1 MILMFIRNTI
11 DWFQETTKKSFFKLK
26 NVVTTII
33 IVIFVF
39 IILLWLSVFM
49 YGSFYYSYM
58 PTESYILPVHLNF
71 RTCDVGIGACSFPSA
86 NISLLKSGQ
95 ENMFVTG
102 QLYSIVLNLDLPESN
117 VNKELGMFIV
127 KLQLYNK
134 NGESLSSATRS
145 VSTML
150 HYRSELLRVLDTFV
164 FSPLLLSGFVE
175 QKQMLMIEFF
185 SNYVDDAYNP
195 AVGIIVEIQNLHVQL
210 YTMVLKMYAKFTGLR
225 YFLYHWPMMSA
236 LFGISCNLVMLLFIA
251 LLSWYQCLSTKKTNS
266 SEYNSYDDDFESL
279 EERRKR
285 IRKMMDKEKEDKRLS
300 TSKSLP
306 EFGETETIG
315 GETTEELLPDSDN
328 TSDSFLRHRH
338 IKHHSDQDHDS

>member
-1 MILMFIRNTI
+1 
-11 DWFQETTKKSFFKLK
+11 
-26 NVVTTII
+26 
-33 IVIFVF
+33 
-39 IILLWLSVFM
+39 
-49 YGSFYYSYM
+49 M

-134 NGESLSSATRS
+134 NGESLSSATR
-145 VSTML
+145 STML

-251 LLSWYQCLSTKKTNS
+251 LLSWYQCLSTKKSNS
-266 SEYNSYDDDFESL
+266 SEYNSYNDDFESL

-285 IRKMMDKEKEDKRLS
+285 IRKMMDKEKKIVKKNCLKIMFSILIDSNIDNDYNYFTDKRLS
-300 TSKSLP
+300 SSKSLP

-315 GETTEELLPDSDN
+315 GETTKELLPDSDN

-338 IKHHSDQDHDS
+338 IKHHSDQDQDS